1 MIWQKKKNPK
11 NINPKNKNRNEN
23 TNQINT
29 TPPPPKKRKQNKLKK
44 HTSQKILLE
53 PVISEILIS

>member
-1 MIWQKKKNPK
+1 MIWQKKNPK

-29 TPPPPKKRKQNKLKK
+29 TPPPPKRKQNKLKK

>member
-1 MIWQKKKNPK
+1 MKIQTKL
-11 NINPKNKNRNEN
+11 
-23 TNQINT
+23 TH
-29 TPPPPKKRKQNKLKK
+29 PPPEKRKQNKLKK

>member
-1 MIWQKKKNPK
+1 MKIQTKL
-11 NINPKNKNRNEN
+11 
-23 TNQINT
+23 TQH
-29 TPPPPKKRKQNKLKK
+29 PPPKKRKQNKLKK

>member
-1 MIWQKKKNPK
+1 MKIQTKL
-11 NINPKNKNRNEN
+11 
-23 TNQINT
+23 TQH
-29 TPPPPKKRKQNKLKK
+29 PPPPKKRKQNKLKK